1 MQSITELNDSLSN
14 LIFNRK
20 TIERN
25 RGLRGVIF
33 KETRYLISKIDNKSR
48 LPQWEQLLNLIDDMI
63 LDIELEIEQIQNKN
77 ESIR

>member
-1 MQSITELNDSLSN
+1 MQSITDLNDSLSN

-33 KETRYLISKIDNKSR
+33 KETRDLYGKIDSRSR
-48 LPQWEQLLNLIDDMI
+48 LPQWEQLLNLIDEEIMN
-63 LDIELEIEQIQNKN
+63 IELKIEQIQN
-77 ESIR
+77 ESGL

>member
-33 KETRYLISKIDNKSR
+33 KETRDLISKIDNKSR